1 MLLQFL
7 NTVTVTQGAIKK
19 WHHRKNVNFLDPRP
33 PPPPRFFS
41 LLVTFFCKTPPHMSR
56 GK

>member
-19 WHHRKNVNFLDPRP
+19 WRHRKNVNFLDPP
-33 PPPPRFFS
+33 PSPRFFS
-41 LLVTFFCKTPPHMSR
+41 LFVTFFSKTPPHMSR